1 MPQSLRRLFT
11 TKILWKKFEDAM
23 SEDYKYLTISSS
35 TTQVKVLA
43 NINSVL
49 QSMERNITDYA
60 LPNINIEIEDHETYS
75 KEVEE
80 ELNVSVAKEYL
91 LAIHTLN
98 QEQS

>member
-1 MPQSLRRLFT
+1 MPQSLRRLFA

-23 SEDYKYLTISSS
+23 SEDYKYLTISFS

-80 ELNVSVAKEYL
+80 
-91 LAIHTLN
+91 
-98 QEQS
+98 